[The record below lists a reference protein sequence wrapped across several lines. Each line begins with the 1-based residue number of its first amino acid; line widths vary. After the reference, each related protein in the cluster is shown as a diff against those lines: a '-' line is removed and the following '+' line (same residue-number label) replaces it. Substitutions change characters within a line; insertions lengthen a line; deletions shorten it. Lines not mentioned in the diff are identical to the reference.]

1 MANSASRVMREVSK
15 DSIRKKPYATVNNK
29 GKGLN
34 KFGLGKNSVKPP
46 TKKQVMMMNSQI

>member
-1 MANSASRVMREVSK
+1 LANSASRAMRESSK

-29 GKGLN
+29 GGKGLN

-46 TKKQVMMMNSQI
+46 TKKQVMMMNS